1 MKEYLQNSS
10 DVLNA
15 LSSSEL
21 GLEQAEAE
29 KRLERAETEIDS
41 LEQEKI
47 ELEEE
52 MNTSAAT
59 DYVRLSEI
67 SERITEIDNR
77 IEELFFDM
85 EEAEE
90 FLRENKS

>member
-1 MKEYLQNSS
+1 MAIERDAFRECLSQASLQFMQHAA
-10 DVLNA
+10 DRIA
-15 LSSSEL
+15 F
-21 GLEQAEAE
+21 EAE
-29 KRLERAETEIDS
+29 EA
-41 LEQEKI
+41 

-67 SERITEIDNR
+67 SERMAEIDSR
-77 IEELFFDM
+77 IEELFLDM